1 MIFEKGQ
8 GEGMDVLKIAVLAVS
23 AVLLALML
31 KQTKP
36 EYSVFIS
43 MAACICIFY
52 TCCQSC
58 KRCLDIWSS

>member
-1 MIFEKGQ
+1 
-8 GEGMDVLKIAVLAVS
+8 MDVLKIAVLAVS

-31 KQTKP
+31 KQTKAGIQRIHQHGSL
-36 EYSVFIS
+36 YLHF
-43 MAACICIFY
+43 FY